1 MKIRDAFKRIL
12 ERKKVVALIFLLI
25 MGLFISAFFFIDKIY
40 RSSATLVVPMAGDA
54 LAGLN
59 LPIPSQQISSDQI
72 SISEFIEVAESK
84 SFIVAF
90 IEKNNLGPYLFAS
103 KSFNPQTGEILIDNS
118 KFDVENNSW
127 VQSNGIFK
135 TKAPTND
142 ELYDHFSNNILSI
155 NGDKVTGIIEI
166 SLNYISPKK
175 AQNWLENYIIDLN
188 SFFRERDIATY
199 NNSIDLAYN
208 LLEDNEIASIKNFT
222 NTFIEENHKNLI
234 TAKSKEEY
242 VARYI
247 DFPDLP
253 DKPYFPSL
261 PVFILFGLLFSC
273 IISIFVIFRKEIK
286 NIILS

>member
-1 MKIRDAFKRIL
+1 M
-12 ERKKVVALIFLLI
+12 
-25 MGLFISAFFFIDKIY
+25 
-40 RSSATLVVPMAGDA
+40 
-54 LAGLN
+54 
-59 LPIPSQQISSDQI
+59 
-72 SISEFIEVAESK
+72 
-84 SFIVAF
+84 
-90 IEKNNLGPYLFAS
+90 
-103 KSFNPQTGEILIDNS
+103 
-118 KFDVENNSW
+118 
-127 VQSNGIFK
+127 
-135 TKAPTND
+135 
-142 ELYDHFSNNILSI
+142 SI

-175 AQNWLENYIIDLN
+175 AQNWLVNYIIDLN

-208 LLEDNEIASIKNFT
+208 QLEDNEIASIQNYT
-222 NTFIEENHKNLI
+222 NTIIEENHKNLI